1 METNDINE
9 LNEIIKKCTLIDLRK
24 REPLPKEAYIVGMS
38 NDYYDCRH
46 FYNMEHTTH
55 MRDKNTYGGYTSEDE
70 RCWWTMNHNF
80 CDFRNEF
87 MFIVPDRDS
96 GEKLADLLNTI
107 GNDWMNY
114 IKAIDI
120 RKEKIEKLQEE
131 INVIKG
137 TKDALFEKVK
147 EICPGEIFKA
157 Y

>member
-1 METNDINE
+1 MKTNDINE
-9 LNEIIKKCTLIDLRK
+9 LNEIIKKCTLVDLRK

-38 NDYYDCRH
+38 NDYYVCRH

-55 MRDKNTYGGYTSEDE
+55 MQDRNTYGGYSSENE
-70 RCWWTMNHNF
+70 RGWWTMNYNF
-80 CDFRNEF
+80 CNFRNEF
-87 MFIVPDRDS
+87 MFIVPDRDN

-114 IKAIDI
+114 IKAINT
-120 RKEKIEKLQEE
+120 RKEEIEILQEE

-137 TKDALFEKVK
+137 IKGALFEKVR